1 MNFHNLYQKIE
12 NRLNDSILSL
22 WATGDAEMQQQLRAL
37 FQKEDEQLLAKP
49 VFQTSFP
56 WEAAAQTFAETDGL
70 FDATFIEALDK
81 IKDETFRFPADRRPY
96 KHQVE
101 SWQTLLHQKKSI
113 AVTTGTGSGK
123 TECFMLPVLYDI
135 FSHCRNQTG
144 VNAIFLYPL
153 NALIGSQKKRMH
165 AWCKALGGV
174 NYAVYNGDTPDQ
186 FPGKKAA
193 DRLPELASRQQIRET
208 PPQILFTNPSMLE
221 YVLVRNRDVPLL
233 QNSKGKLRWI
243 LLDEAHTLTGSRAA
257 EMALLIRRIVD
268 AFEADASQ
276 LRFAITSA
284 TVGSG
289 ADSAERLR
297 EFMAGLCGIEASNI
311 KIITGQ
317 RVFSQE
323 LPPATHSA
331 TLFQALMSNPAPEQ
345 VMEVQQ
351 LRHKILKSPG
361 GVSVEEIQKQFLAP
375 DVPNALKLIDGL
387 SERQVK
393 GKSILPVRGHFF
405 ARGIGGLYVCTNPAC
420 EHNKTGAPLGKLST
434 HAAVACQCGWPML
447 ELVTCS
453 SCGNYLFEADRVVEN
468 SEELLKMVSKVVED
482 PFAIDRADDEEDETG
497 SMPHSRFYF
506 AKVRED
512 GRYSNGHYHFSLDKE
527 GKMHHGDEY
536 ICLRRENESQARCVH
551 CGEGVT
557 HPFHFRLSSSF
568 INRVLADIILEE
580 TPPEKQ
586 PKTGM
591 LWEGRKYISF
601 TDSRQGTARISA
613 LINQDKEASW
623 VRAMVYHLLCQRQLA
638 LEIDR
643 PAANKV
649 DLMREISELEMELAT
664 TTKPRVRQL
673 IEDDIKRCKQ
683 ALEGIAAPVPPARLS
698 WDKALDDLSYRLDL
712 TTLFNGNNPNDKNP
726 NGKRLYLSAML
737 YDQFARRLPKERSL
751 ENLGM
756 VSVVYPKLEK
766 VPLPT
771 VAESLGITASE
782 WQSLLKIAVDF
793 GVRIPFHFELNTD
806 IHPYTTS
813 FDKYFKSIPLRNPDA
828 QEKDGKRWPSF
839 KKKALI
845 PGRLALLICAGLGY
859 HELDALDADTIDQI
873 NELMERIWRTLKS
886 ALLQEDNQTFKLRL
900 ETACHFQLSH
910 NLWLCPVKRRLLDVH
925 FRNYSPWIKGRLTAE
940 NIRHYQITQSVQMPV
955 LPYPFHLDEEKN
967 QNLGRSRQW
976 MEDASMP
983 LRRSGIW
990 NNLHEQVILHQ
1001 PVYLAGEH
1009 SAQQRKARLE
1019 ELEQKFEQAEISV
1032 LNCSTTMEM
1041 GVDIGGISAVV
1052 MNNVPP
1058 GPANYLQRAGR
1069 AGRRA
1074 EAKSVALTICAPNP
1088 IGMYAMQRP
1097 QWALDHPIAPPTLSL
1112 RSNAVTERH
1121 VHAFFLGKFVQTDGV
1136 RGLNIRETI
1145 QAFFFTEGGSLAF
1158 RFQNWLRQL
1167 DVRPYFKALNHLVQN
1182 TPLANNSHRY
1192 LLQQT
1197 SHAFDALVEKTRQRK
1212 TSLDD
1217 KISSLERDFGEKS
1230 PAAAAVRFQRDQFI
1244 NSNAVQY
1251 LAEECFL
1258 PSAGMPTGI
1267 VELETLT
1274 VDDLKNKR
1282 TDIARPSY
1290 FITQALSE
1298 FAPGNEVVVDGRTYY
1313 PAGIILKN
1321 ERNDQAKHDIVQR
1334 CTCGNERI
1342 VAVADDLKHD
1352 ACMHCGQRNFK
1363 GLKLE
1368 GGNPGYTELIEPVG
1382 FAVDLYEPP
1391 SRRVNPVSN
1400 TQYVDPLLI
1409 NVQPW
1414 PSGSPALYECRE
1426 SDGGGEI
1433 LFYNTGQGQ
1442 GYAVCLDCGRTANS
1456 ADGLKD
1462 HKRLRGGRSED
1473 NDRNA
1478 ICSGN
1483 NSGYAIREHVI
1494 LGGRFK
1500 TDFCELRLRRKDGQL
1515 SDNIILLYTLGSV
1528 LTKSLARYLGIEEG
1542 EIAFGLKRYDTY
1554 STIFIYDNVR
1564 GGAGY
1569 AVQLPLYADLLF
1581 KTAKEKLERCDCDKA
1596 CTKCLIDR
1604 NTQWHIGKL
1613 DRHTAVEW
1621 LEHALSLSAPAELQ
1635 NEFPGIEPLVGS
1647 LENELAR
1654 LAYTQQIRTL
1664 WVYADTSVRD
1674 WEPENIKLFNSL
1686 KGRYSINILLEDR
1699 QNAWDTDERVRII
1712 QLEKQFNFYQ
1722 LSPVKA
1728 VVLQTICKLEKNN
1741 GQCTEYLAAQP
1752 NLTLDNVWGNPEF
1765 GFVYKR
1771 PCQKPEDHIPLT
1783 IVLDRQNTV
1792 DIYIDQNDPS
1802 SISSNGLVDI
1812 LLKKLTGKLD
1822 LASAMKGHRFEAVY
1836 SDRYLKTP
1844 IGCLMMVQFLEVLQK
1859 RLGFSVKS
1867 FLFNG
1872 KHFGNDYAPSSW
1884 NGDFRNADM
1893 RNRTIERWIKEL
1905 GIDNVEARS
1914 ERIPHFRFFKFWND
1928 KVTVTIRPD
1937 GGVEHGW
1944 YPVNASS
1951 VKKAEFVSVKDL
1963 FQVSRKDGKMLYS
1976 VSIEQ
1981 S

>member
-49 VFQTSFP
+49 VFQTAFP
-56 WEAAAQTFAETDGL
+56 WEAAAQSFGETHDL
-70 FDATFIEALDK
+70 FDTTFIKALDK
-81 IKDETFRFPADRRPY
+81 IKNETFRFPAERRPY

-135 FSHCRNQTG
+135 FSNCRNQTG

-165 AWCKALGGV
+165 AWCQALDGV
-174 NYAVYNGDTPDQ
+174 KYAVYNGDTPDQ
-186 FPGKKAA
+186 LPGKKAS

-268 AFEADASQ
+268 AFEADVAQ

-284 TVGSG
+284 TVGAG
-289 ADSAERLR
+289 ADSVERLTA
-297 EFMAGLCGIEASNI
+297 FMAGLCGIEANNI
-311 KIITGQ
+311 KVITGQ
-317 RVFSQE
+317 RVFSQD
-323 LPPATHSA
+323 LPPATQSA
-331 TLFQALMSNPAPEQ
+331 TSFQALMDNPAPEN
-345 VMEVQQ
+345 VKEVQQ
-351 LRHKILKSPG
+351 LRHHILKAAG
-361 GVSVEEIQKQFLAP
+361 GVSVEEIQKQFSVP
-375 DVPNALKLIDGL
+375 DVPVALKLIDVL
-387 SERQVK
+387 SERQVE
-393 GKSILPVRGHFF
+393 GKSILPLRGHFF

-420 EHNKTGAPLGKLST
+420 EHNATNAPLGRLST

-453 SCGNYLFEADRVVEN
+453 SCGNYLFEADRIKEN
-468 SEELLKMVSKVVED
+468 GEEILKMVSKVVED
-482 PFAIDRADDEEDETG
+482 PFAIDRADDDEDETN
-497 SMPHSRFYF
+497 SLPRSRFYF
-506 AKVRED
+506 AKGKKD
-512 GRYSNGHYHFSLDKE
+512 GRYINEHIHFSLNQN
-527 GKMHHGDEY
+527 GKKDQGQDYVYAEKDEQTP
-536 ICLRRENESQARCVH
+536 CAH
-551 CGEGVT
+551 CGGQVQ

-580 TPPEKQ
+580 TPPERER
-586 PKTGM
+586 KTGM

-623 VRAMVYHLLCQRQLA
+623 VRAMVYHLLCQQQQK
-638 LEIDR
+638 LEKAR
-643 PAANKV
+643 PTRNH
-649 DLMREISELEMELAT
+649 DELLQEINELEVELAE
-664 TTKPRVRQL
+664 TTKPIVRRA
-673 IEDDIKRCKQ
+673 IEAEIKSKKEI
-683 ALEGIAAPVPPARLS
+683 LEGNSSQVLPARLGWNKVLEELLLRS
-698 WDKALDDLSYRLDL
+698 DL

-756 VSVVYPKLEK
+756 VSLVYPSLEQA
-766 VPLPT
+766 PLPA
-771 VAESLGITASE
+771 VAESLGITLDE
-782 WQSLLKIAVDF
+782 WHNLLKIAVDF
-793 GVRIPFHFELNTD
+793 GVRVPFHFELND
-806 IHPYTTS
+806 EMRPYTTS
-813 FDKYFKSIPLRNPDA
+813 FFKSIPLRNPDA
-828 QEKDGKRWPSF
+828 QEADGKRWPSF
-839 KKKALI
+839 TKKTLI

-859 HELDALDADTIDQI
+859 HEVDSLDEQTIDQI

-925 FRNYSPWIKGRLTAE
+925 FRRYSPWIKGRLTAE

-967 QNLGRSRQW
+967 QKLARSRQW
-976 MEDASMP
+976 MENAALP
-983 LRRSGIW
+983 LRESGVW

-1058 GPANYLQRAGR
+1058 APANYLQRAGR
-1069 AGRRA
+1069 AGRRS
-1074 EAKSVALTICAPNP
+1074 EAKSIALTICAPNP

-1097 QWALDHPIAPPTLSL
+1097 QWALDHPIAPPTLSF

-1121 VHAFFLGKFVQTDGV
+1121 VHAFFLGKFVQTDSV

-1145 QAFFFTEGGSLAF
+1145 QAFFFTEGESLAF
-1158 RFQNWLRQL
+1158 RFQTWLHQL
-1167 DVRPYFKALNHLVQN
+1167 DVQPFLKALNHLIQH
-1182 TPLANNSHRY
+1182 TPLANSSHHY

-1197 SHAFDALVEKTRQRK
+1197 SNAFGSLVEKTRQRK
-1212 TSLDD
+1212 ESLDA
-1217 KISSLERDFGEKS
+1217 KIASLEKDFGEKS
-1230 PAAAAVRFQRDQFI
+1230 PAATAVRIQRDQFM

-1258 PSAGMPTGI
+1258 PSAGMPTGV
-1267 VELETLT
+1267 VELETVT
-1274 VDDLKNKR
+1274 IDDIKAKR
-1282 TDIARPSY
+1282 QPKDITRPSY

-1298 FAPGNEVVVDGRTYY
+1298 FAPGNEVVIDGRTYS
-1313 PAGIILKN
+1313 PAGVVLQN

-1334 CTCGNERI
+1334 CSCGNERI

-1352 ACMHCGQRNFK
+1352 ACPHCGQRNFK
-1363 GLKLE
+1363 GLNLE
-1368 GGNPGYTELIEPVG
+1368 GGNASYTELIEPVG
-1382 FAVDLYEPP
+1382 FAVDLYESS
-1391 SRRVNPVSN
+1391 SRRINPVSN

-1414 PSGSPALYECRE
+1414 PSDGPALYECRE
-1426 SDGGGEI
+1426 SDGVGEI

-1442 GYAVCLDCGRTANS
+1442 GYAVCWDCGRTAND

-1462 HKRLRGGRSED
+1462 HKRLRGGKSEN

-1478 ICSGN
+1478 VCSGN
-1483 NSGYAIREHVI
+1483 NSGYAIREQVI

-1500 TDFCELRLRRKDGQL
+1500 TDFCELRLRRQDGQL
-1515 SDNIILLYTLGSV
+1515 SNNTTLLYTLGSV
-1528 LTKSLARYLGIEEG
+1528 LTKSLTRYLGIEEG
-1542 EIAFGLKRYDTY
+1542 EVAFGLKRYDNY

-1569 AVQLPLYADLLF
+1569 AVQLPLYAEVLF
-1581 KTAKEKLERCDCDKA
+1581 RTAKEKLEGCDCDKA

-1604 NTQWHIGKL
+1604 HTQWHIGKL
-1613 DRHTAVEW
+1613 DRHVTIDW
-1621 LEHALSLSAPAELQ
+1621 LGHALSLSAPVELQ

-1647 LENELAR
+1647 LQNELAR
-1654 LAYTQQIRTL
+1654 LAYTGQISEL
-1664 WVYADTSVRD
+1664 WVYADPNVKD
-1674 WEPENIKLFNSL
+1674 WEPEDIKLFKNL
-1686 KGRYSINILLEDR
+1686 MEKASINILLEDR
-1699 QNAWDTDERVRII
+1699 QQAWDTDERLRVI
-1712 QLEKQFNFYQ
+1712 QLQNQFVFYQ
-1722 LSPVKA
+1722 CPPNEPQT
-1728 VVLQTICKLEKNN
+1728 LQTICVLKNN
-1741 GQCTEYLAAQP
+1741 DGQFTEYLAAQP
-1752 NLTLDNVWGNPEF
+1752 HMTLDGNWGNPKW
-1765 GFVYKR
+1765 GNVYKR
-1771 PCQKPEDHIPLT
+1771 RSEPLKSFISFT
-1783 IVLDRQNTV
+1783 VALDRQNTAAL
-1792 DIYIDQNDPS
+1792 YIDENDPYVAFS
-1802 SISSNGLVDI
+1802 DGLADI
-1812 LLKKLTGKLD
+1812 LLKKLDGKLD
-1822 LASAMKGHRFEAVY
+1822 LASAMKGQRFEVVY

-1844 IGCLMMVQFLEVLQK
+1844 IGCLIMVQFLGKLKK
-1859 RLGFSVKS
+1859 RLGFDVQS
-1867 FLFNG
+1867 FVFKG
-1872 KHFGNDYAPSSW
+1872 KQFGSEYTSAFGKNE
-1884 NGDFRNADM
+1884 FRNTEL
-1893 RNRTIERWIKEL
+1893 RNQFIERLAEEL
-1905 GIDNVEARS
+1905 GINDVEARS
-1914 ERIPHFRFFKFWND
+1914 ERIPHYRFFKFWNE

-1944 YPVNASS
+1944 YPVQNNAMGS
-1951 VKKAEFVSVKDL
+1951 VESASVGDVY
-1963 FQVSRKDGKMLYS
+1963 QITRKEGKVLYS
-1976 VSIEQ
+1976 VSIEHN
-1981 S
+1981 